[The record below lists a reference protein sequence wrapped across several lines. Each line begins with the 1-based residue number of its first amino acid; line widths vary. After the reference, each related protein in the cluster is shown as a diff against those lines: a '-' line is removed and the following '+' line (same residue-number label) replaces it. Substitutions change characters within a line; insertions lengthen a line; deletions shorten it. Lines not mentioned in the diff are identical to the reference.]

1 MNCRMCNSTRLFDFL
16 DLGFTPPADQFRR
29 RDQLLQP
36 SAHYPLIVCLCEDCG
51 LVQLRYVVS
60 PEILYRQDYPYEAST
75 TRTGQQHFHDFA
87 ASVVDKFDL
96 GESDLAVDIGSNVGV
111 LLEGFKDCGLRVLG
125 VDPATNI
132 VRIAEKRGIETI
144 DEFFTE
150 DVAASIVADRGQA
163 SVISGSNV
171 FAHIDDLNGFGQAVD
186 ILLEDTGVLVIEVP
200 HLLHLISNLEYD
212 TIYHEHLSYISVEPL
227 VDFFSRFG
235 MQVINVERKDIH
247 GGSIRIFIS
256 RQGVHPVEDSVAEII
271 AQEQAHGLRDRQ
283 TLLEFAERV
292 WANRA
297 ELIWLLRKLKHE
309 GKSIAAVSA
318 PAKGMTLLNYCK
330 IGRETLDYV
339 TEKAPLKIGRF
350 TPGDHI
356 PVLPD
361 ARLYNTRP
369 DYVLLLA
376 WNFAQ
381 EIMANISDYTEAG
394 GKVIV
399 PIPTPVILDKDSTL

>member
-36 SAHYPLIVCLCEDCG
+36 VAHYPLIACLCEDCG

-75 TRTGQQHFHDFA
+75 TRTGQQHFHAFA
-87 ASVVDKFDL
+87 ASVVEKYHL
-96 GESDLAVDIGSNVGV
+96 GASDMAVDIGSNVGV
-111 LLEGFKDCGLRVLG
+111 LLEGFKACGLRVLG

-132 VRIAEKRGIETI
+132 VRIAEKRGIETL
-144 DEFFTE
+144 DEFFSE
-150 DVAASIVADRGQA
+150 DVAATIAADYGQA

-171 FAHIDDLNGFGQAVD
+171 FAHIDDLNSFGRAVE
-186 ILLEDTGVLVIEVP
+186 ILLKDDGVLVIEVP
-200 HLLHLISNLEYD
+200 HLLHLIDNLEYD

-227 VDFFSRFG
+227 PVFFKHFG

-247 GGSIRIFIS
+247 GGSIRIFIA
-256 RQGVHPVEDSVAEII
+256 REGRHAVEDSVAQTI
-271 AQEQAHGLRDRQ
+271 AQEQAYGLRDKQ
-283 TLLEFAERV
+283 TLLEFATRV
-292 WANRA
+292 QANRA
-297 ELIWLLRKLKHE
+297 ALIGLLHKLKHE
-309 GKSIAAVSA
+309 GKRIVAVSA

-361 ARLYNTRP
+361 ERLYKDRP
-369 DYVLLLA
+369 DYALLLA
-376 WNFAQ
+376 WNFAR
-381 EIMANISDYTEAG
+381 EIMANISDYTAAG

-399 PIPTPVILDKDSTL
+399 PIPTPVILDKDSSL

>member
-1 MNCRMCNSTRLFDFL
+1 MNCRMCNSTHLFDFL

-36 SAHYPLIVCLCEDCG
+36 VTHYPLIVCLCEDCG

-75 TRTGQQHFHDFA
+75 TRTGQKHFHAFA
-87 ASVVDKFDL
+87 ASVVEKYGL
-96 GESDLAVDIGSNVGV
+96 GETDLAVDIGSNVGV
-111 LLEGFKDCGLRVLG
+111 LLEGFKACGLRVLG

-132 VRIAEKRGIETI
+132 VRIAEKRGIETW
-144 DEFFTE
+144 DEFFSE
-150 DVAASIVADRGQA
+150 DVARQIVKDRGQA

-171 FAHIDDLNGFGQAVD
+171 FAHIDDLNSFGHAVD
-186 ILLEDTGVLVIEVP
+186 ILLKDKGVLVIEVP
-200 HLLHLISNLEYD
+200 HLLHLIDNLEYD

-227 VDFFSRFG
+227 IEFFKRFG

-247 GGSIRIFIS
+247 GGSIRIFVAREGMHEVEAS
-256 RQGVHPVEDSVAEII
+256 VEDII
-271 AQEQAHGLRDRQ
+271 RQEQAHGLRDKP
-283 TLLEFAERV
+283 TLLDFAQRV
-292 WANRA
+292 RKNRA
-297 ELIWLLRKLKHE
+297 DLIWLLQKLKHE
-309 GKSIAAVSA
+309 GHRIAAVSA
-318 PAKGMTLLNYCK
+318 PAKGMTLLNYCN

-339 TEKAPLKIGRF
+339 TEKAALKIGRF

-361 ARLYNTRP
+361 AQLDEDRP

-376 WNFAQ
+376 WNFTK
-381 EIMANISDYTEAG
+381 EIMANISDYTDAG

-399 PIPTPVILDKDSTL
+399 PIPTPVILDKDSRL

>member
-1 MNCRMCNSTRLFDFL
+1 MCNSTHLFDFL

-36 SAHYPLIVCLCEDCG
+36 VTHYPLITSLCEDCG

-75 TRTGQQHFHDFA
+75 TRTGKQHFHDFA
-87 ASVVDKFDL
+87 ASVVDKYGFGEADL
-96 GESDLAVDIGSNVGV
+96 VVDIGSNVGV
-111 LLEGFKDCGLRVLG
+111 LLEGFKVRGLRVLG

-150 DVAASIVADRGQA
+150 AIATAIAAERGQA

-171 FAHIDDLNGFGQAVD
+171 FAHIDDLNGFLKAVD
-186 ILLEDTGVLVIEVP
+186 ILLKETGVLVIEVP
-200 HLLHLISNLEYD
+200 HLLHLIDNLEYD

-227 VDFFSRFG
+227 IGFFARFG
-235 MQVINVERKDIH
+235 MQVINVECKDIH
-247 GGSIRIFIS
+247 GGSIRIFAA
-256 RQGVHPVEDSVAEII
+256 RQGVHPVENSVAEIV
-271 AQEQAHGLRDRQ
+271 ALEQAKGLRDKQ
-283 TLLEFAERV
+283 TLVQFAGRV
-292 WANRA
+292 QANRND
-297 ELIWLLRKLKHE
+297 LVWLLQRLKHE
-309 GKSIAAVSA
+309 GKRIVAVSA
-318 PAKGMTLLNYCK
+318 PAKGMTLLNYCR
-330 IGRETLDYV
+330 IGRETLEYV

-356 PVLPD
+356 PVVAD
-361 ARLYNTRP
+361 ARLYETRP
-369 DYVLLLA
+369 DYALLLA
-376 WNFAQ
+376 WNFAR
-381 EIMANISDYTEAG
+381 EIMANISDYTAAG

-399 PIPTPVILDKDSTL
+399 PIPTPVILDKDSVL